1 MPRSSKPAAETPV
14 QAQALSDAFTGALSQ
29 LQNSLGEA
37 NQALQGIAGFISQ
50 QQGNVGYL
58 QSLNTACQ
66 SAVDKSIA
74 TNRDNLIGQLSCGGD
89 DVQDQFNGMQAVVDA
104 SFVSLQAPFAA
115 VNSQFETAMQAA
127 SVVPGVFVNLQTSS
141 QSVTDQLNQAQSY
154 PPDSP
159 LRTMHLNIA
168 MSLWADLVT
177 YAKAQLLT

>member
-1 MPRSSKPAAETPV
+1 
-14 QAQALSDAFTGALSQ
+14 
-29 LQNSLGEA
+29 
-37 NQALQGIAGFISQ
+37 
-50 QQGNVGYL
+50 
-58 QSLNTACQ
+58 
-66 SAVDKSIA
+66 
-74 TNRDNLIGQLSCGGD
+74 
-89 DVQDQFNGMQAVVDA
+89 VDA
-104 SFVSLQAPFAA
+104 SFVSLQTPFAA

-141 QSVTDQLNQAQSY
+141 QSVTDQINQAQSY